1 MNPFSASVVG
11 TLLAAQVAPSRDQAT
26 AHAVPA
32 ADTAALSLVA
42 LLFFCVACFV
52 WGAAILGRRERKVI
66 DSAQATSGDLPQHA
80 GEAPPPHG
88 TPTPPRNP
96 WEREPDWWKEAE

>member
-1 MNPFSASVVG
+1 MNLFAVTVVHPVLASQG
-11 TLLAAQVAPSRDQAT
+11 TPTRDQAT

-52 WGAAILGRRERKVI
+52 WGAAILGRRERRVLGP
-66 DSAQATSGDLPQHA
+66 AQRASGDIPQPA
-80 GEAPPPHG
+80 GDAPPPAQA
-88 TPTPPRNP
+88 RAP
-96 WEREPDWWKEAE
+96 WEREADWWKQRE